1 MHDSS
6 IQVTVL
12 PSEPENLPLP
22 HSGCCGKEEEALEGV
37 PNSLSEES
45 ADLGLVQGSDLSLPR
60 FPGHLL

>member
-45 ADLGLVQGSDLSLPR
+45 ADLGLVQGS
-60 FPGHLL
+60 